1 MVLRVHHLEKVRLK
15 SAAVLRAQLDG
26 AKRSISRMAFQPSSV
41 FIAKR
46 RRMSDWFQQALDK
59 NSRTG
64 SIHGRVSSIVPF
76 AITIHQQSESRRRKK
91 LMRKPGT
98 WANHAGISRRVC

>member
-26 AKRSISRMAFQPSSV
+26 AKRSIGRMAFQPSSV
-41 FIAKR
+41 FIAR
-46 RRMSDWFQQALDK
+46 RRGMNDSFQQALDK

-64 SIHGRVSSIVPF
+64 SIHRRVSSIVPF
-76 AITIHQQSESRRRKK
+76 ATSIHQQCDSRRRKK
-91 LMRKPGT
+91 LIRKPGM
-98 WANHAGISRRVC
+98 WPNLA